1 MKNILIYI
9 AIFGASLLG
18 AWASRAEVYQM
29 AFGGTC
35 FQPADADLLTVA
47 FGKFDIE
54 IVEAPNSDGYAI
66 IKIIGEKARGVAA
79 IMPTTDIC
87 VLWTSGPLGDP
98 A

>member
-54 IVEAPNSDGYAI
+54 IVEAPNVLGYGI
-66 IKIIGEKARGVAA
+66 IQIIGEKDNAVAA
-79 IMPTTDIC
+79 ITPTSDIC
-87 VLWTSGPLGDP
+87 ILWTGGQTGDP